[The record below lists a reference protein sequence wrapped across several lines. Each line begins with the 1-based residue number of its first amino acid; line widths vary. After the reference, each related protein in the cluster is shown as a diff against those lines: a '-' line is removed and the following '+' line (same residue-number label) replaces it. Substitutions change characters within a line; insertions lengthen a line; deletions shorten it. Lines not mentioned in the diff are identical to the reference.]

1 MDDYANLPFDQ
12 LRTLHR
18 EIGALIAKRRHE
30 ALEELK
36 NKVAILGFTAEDLV
50 PKKKRATAA
59 AAHKYRDPEM
69 PDNVWSGRGKP
80 PPWLRD
86 KLEQGHALEEFQ
98 IGST

>member
-36 NKVAILGFTAEDLV
+36 HKVAVLGFTAEDLV
-50 PKKKRATAA
+50 PKKKRATVAGAA
-59 AAHKYRDPEM
+59 RYRDPEV
-69 PDNVWSGRGKP
+69 PDNVWSGRGKHP
-80 PPWLRD
+80 AWLRER
-86 KLEQGHALEEFQ
+86 LEQGRSLDEFAV
-98 IGST
+98 